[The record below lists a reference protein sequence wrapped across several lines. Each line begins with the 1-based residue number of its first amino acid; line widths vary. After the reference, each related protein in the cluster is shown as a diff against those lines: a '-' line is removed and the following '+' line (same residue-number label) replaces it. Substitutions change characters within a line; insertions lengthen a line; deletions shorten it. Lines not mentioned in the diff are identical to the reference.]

1 MRNSPCSPLDAAL
14 AAGTLALGAAASYN
28 GYVVRRTPLKAP
40 RLPAGTHLRLVV
52 LSDLHGETAGWRR
65 HWLAR
70 LVRDQSPHLILLAGD
85 IFDDVR
91 PFENTEDFLRQL
103 NGCAPLYYALGNH
116 EFRSRRVPEICR
128 RAQGLGVR
136 MLRDGWVTLGGGRVA
151 LAGMDDYASPAFGSP
166 ERWLAHCRERFA
178 PLKDFPGLRILIS
191 HRPELQEAYGLLP
204 FDLVVC
210 GHAHGGQ
217 ARIPGLC
224 NGVYAVQQGLFPPWV
239 GGLYR
244 HGSWDQL
251 VSRGV
256 SRYLLLPRVFNP
268 PEVSLLELEGTGTP
282 HMDL

>member
-14 AAGTLALGAAASYN
+14 AAGALALGAAASYN

-65 HWLAR
+65 HWLSL

-166 ERWLAHCRERFA
+166 ERWLTHCRERFA
-178 PLKDFPGLRILIS
+178 LLKDFPGLRILIS
-191 HRPELQEAYGLLP
+191 HRPELQEGCCPSIWWSPATPTGARPGSPASATGYTLSNRGCSP
-204 FDLVVC
+204 P
-210 GHAHGGQ
+210 GWGGST
-217 ARIPGLC
+217 AM
-224 NGVYAVQQGLFPPWV
+224 AVGT
-239 GGLYR
+239 
-244 HGSWDQL
+244 SW
-251 VSRGV
+251 
-256 SRYLLLPRVFNP
+256 
-268 PEVSLLELEGTGTP
+268 
-282 HMDL
+282 